1 MEFYRRALGQVTQLA
16 VLPGTFNPPT
26 VAHLQLARAALP
38 IVDEVVFVLPR
49 KLPHKEY
56 TGASFEQ
63 RIAMLTTALAGESR
77 FSVAASDGGGLF
89 IDIARDCTSVYG
101 PDVRLR
107 FLCGRDAAERILNWD
122 YGRPDA
128 FAETLREFELLVA
141 ARNGEF
147 LSPQEFQHAIQ
158 TLVLAGDYDQVS
170 ATEVRERI
178 RRGDAWE
185 HLVPDSIR
193 EMAKRIYAT
202 D

>member
-1 MEFYRRALGQVTQLA
+1 MEFYRRASGRPLQLA
-16 VLPGTFNPPT
+16 VLPGAFNPVT
-26 VAHLQLARAALP
+26 VAHLQLASAALP

-63 RIAMLTTALAGESR
+63 RIAMLTTALTDESH
-77 FSVAASDGGGLF
+77 FSVAISDGGGLF
-89 IDIARDCTSVYG
+89 IDIARDCRSVYG
-101 PDVRLR
+101 PEVRLR
-107 FLCGRDAAERILNWD
+107 FLCGRDAAERIVNWD
-122 YGRPDA
+122 YGHPDA

-147 LSPQEFQHAIQ
+147 LTPEEFQHAIQ
-158 TLVLAGDYDQVS
+158 ALPLAGDYDQVS

-178 RRGDAWE
+178 RRSDDWE

-193 EMAKRIYAT
+193 EMVRQIYR
-202 D
+202 